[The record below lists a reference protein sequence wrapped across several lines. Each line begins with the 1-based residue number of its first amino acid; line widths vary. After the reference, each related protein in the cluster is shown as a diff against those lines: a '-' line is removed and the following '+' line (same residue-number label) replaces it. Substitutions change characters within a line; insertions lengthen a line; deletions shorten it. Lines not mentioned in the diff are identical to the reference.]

1 MDLGILGAIGSA
13 GVLAAMGCLVRRK
26 ISATIRL
33 LSVQG
38 IMCALAATLIGLQ
51 YQECAIHMFIA
62 AALALI
68 GKTWLIP
75 RMLAQVARK
84 VDAAREPHGLGTIWT
99 TVLGSALILLVYL
112 VTPPLEG
119 VAGQLLAPSLAMIM
133 LGFFMT
139 VGRRLAVSQAIGLV
153 IMENGVFLAGTGLTY
168 GMPLI
173 VELGT
178 LLDLLIGVGVMGVLI
193 SRMHETLSTTDTSH
207 LQNLKG

>member
-1 MDLGILGAIGSA
+1 
-13 GVLAAMGCLVRRK
+13 
-26 ISATIRL
+26 
-33 LSVQG
+33 
-38 IMCALAATLIGLQ
+38 
-51 YQECAIHMFIA
+51 
-62 AALALI
+62 
-68 GKTWLIP
+68 
-75 RMLAQVARK
+75 
-84 VDAAREPHGLGTIWT
+84 
-99 TVLGSALILLVYL
+99 
-112 VTPPLEG
+112 LEG
-119 VAGQLLAPSLAMIM
+119 VAGQLLAPSLAMVM